1 MKKKIL
7 KIICGVAVFLLVGG
21 SGFFLVKNL
30 AQGKTDVKI
39 IAANFIGYDFIRAVT
54 GESSRVEMILKP
66 GEEVHNFE
74 PTPEEIIK
82 IKKAD
87 LFIYTGGESDEWI
100 EKLLKDNEVE
110 AEKTLRLMDLV
121 ELREEEGEEGE
132 YDEHIWT
139 SPVNAMKLIEGVREK
154 LTEIYPEEKEKF
166 NQNAKNY
173 SEKFSKFDQEIRKI
187 IENGKRKEL
196 VFGDRFPFLYLVREY
211 GLDYYAAFSGCSEQI
226 EASSQTISFL
236 IKKVREDKIPV
247 ILKIELTSDK
257 LARSIAEET
266 GAKVLELN
274 AAHNVSEEDF
284 RKGTTYAEMMEKNIG
299 VLREALE

>member
-154 LTEIYPEEKEKF
+154 LTKIYPEEKEKF